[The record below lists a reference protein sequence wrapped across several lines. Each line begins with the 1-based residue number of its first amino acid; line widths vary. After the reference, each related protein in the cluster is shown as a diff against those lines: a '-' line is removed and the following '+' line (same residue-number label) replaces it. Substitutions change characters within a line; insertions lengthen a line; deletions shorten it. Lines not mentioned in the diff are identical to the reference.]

1 MIHTILKYRK
11 RLSGPLLDRID
22 LHIDVAPVEE
32 EKLTADTSGTASEDI
47 RKKVIHANEIQK
59 KRFQHVSIH
68 KNGEMSPK
76 HIKEFCVLTQGATHL
91 LKQAVLR
98 LFLSARV
105 YFKTI
110 KVAQTIADLEGLEH
124 INDQCIAEALSYRA
138 KDE

>member
-32 EKLTADTSGTASEDI
+32 EKLTGNRSGTTSGEI
-47 RKKVIHANEIQK
+47 REKVTRVNEIQK
-59 KRFQHVSIH
+59 KRFQKVSIH
-68 KNGEMSPK
+68 KNGEMTPK
-76 HIKEFCVLTQGATHL
+76 HIKEFCTLTQGAEHL

-98 LFLSARV
+98 LFLSARA

-110 KVAQTIADLEGLEH
+110 KVSQTIADLEGLGH
-124 INDQCIAEALSYRA
+124 INDQCVAEALQYRA